1 MQIFSGLYCVVH
13 VFSIQDLL
21 SCNVFLFTFLS
32 FFRPICRRGRGRCC
46 SPRMLPLPSTRTHT
60 RTSMSGYDP
69 LYCFDHYSVNYKH
82 ILFVPLSIY
91 FNLCYFWTVVFL
103 CRSEA
108 TNLPTYSDEG
118 HLYQVNTAYPQKVS
132 KWLAL

>member
-1 MQIFSGLYCVVH
+1 MQIFSRLYCVVH
-13 VFSIQDLL
+13 VFFSIQDLL

-69 LYCFDHYSVNYKH
+69 LYCFDHYSVDYK
-82 ILFVPLSIY
+82 
-91 FNLCYFWTVVFL
+91 NLLLY
-103 CRSEA
+103 
-108 TNLPTYSDEG
+108 
-118 HLYQVNTAYPQKVS
+118 LYQFTLIFVIFELLYFCADLKPPTFQHTLTRVTYTR
-132 KWLAL
+132 

>member
-1 MQIFSGLYCVVH
+1 MQIFSRLYCVVH

-69 LYCFDHYSVNYKH
+69 LYCFDHYSVDYK
-82 ILFVPLSIY
+82 
-91 FNLCYFWTVVFL
+91 NLLLY
-103 CRSEA
+103 
-108 TNLPTYSDEG
+108 
-118 HLYQVNTAYPQKVS
+118 LYQFTLIFVIFELLYFCADLKPPTFQLTLTRVTYTR
-132 KWLAL
+132 